1 MARLEDYREIVGEKI
16 ITEVFSKMRKL
27 YGKHVLHINSTYTGG
42 GVAEMLSSFVPL
54 MNDVGLDAGWRTIH
68 GNVDFYGITKKFH
81 NALQG
86 QAINFSDMKKRLFE
100 QVNHQFSSYTHINTH
115 DFVVV
120 HDPQPLPLVQYYRKR
135 QPWIWRCHIDL
146 STPNREL
153 WDYLKK
159 FILKFDIVI
168 VSSEKYKSKDL
179 PIEYKII
186 RPAIDPLT
194 HKNKPISENDIA
206 KQLKKYG
213 VPTDKP
219 FITQISRFDKWKDP
233 IGVVEVFE
241 KVKQKVDCRLVM
253 CGNMASDDPEG
264 LMIFDKIKKR
274 GKSLIDSND
283 LILLTIESNILV
295 NALQRSAA
303 VVIQKSVREG
313 FGLTVTEALWKERP
327 VIASNVGGIPLQLE
341 DEVNGF
347 LIEPDDIDG
356 YVDRTV
362 EILKNPSLAEK
373 LGKKG
378 KDTVREKFLVTRILM
393 DYLDLLNS
401 LL

>member
-1 MARLEDYREIVGEKI
+1 MVRLEDYREIVGEKV
-16 ITEVFSKMRKL
+16 ITEVFTKMRKL
-27 YGKHVLHINSTYTGG
+27 YGKHVLHINSTYSGG

-54 MNDVGLDAGWRTIH
+54 MNDVGLDAGWRTVH

-86 QAINFSDMKKRLFE
+86 QEINFSDMKKHLFE
-100 QVNHQFSSYTHINTH
+100 QVNQQFSTYTHINTH
-115 DFVVV
+115 DFVVI

-146 STPNREL
+146 SAPNKEL

-194 HKNKPISENDIA
+194 HKNKPISESDIA

-233 IGVVEVFE
+233 MGVVEVFE

-283 LILLTIESNILV
+283 LILLTVESNILV

-303 VVIQKSVREG
+303 VVIQKSLREG

-341 DEVNGF
+341 DGVNGF
-347 LIEPDDIDG
+347 LLEPDDIDG
-356 YVDRTV
+356 YAERTI

-378 KDTVREKFLVTRILM
+378 KETVREKFLVTRILM